1 MSTLERIQHLPTE
14 ADFSAV
20 HQAIHDA
27 QTAEQAHDISTKV
40 AMAKAWAKAH
50 GKAKELRLAFL
61 HAEVECLVRVWELDG
76 SELLD
81 ANSRTAAEWW
91 ASKTPEARH
100 SLIEAGCNSTTATGL
115 ARRLRMEE
123 RMEERRSR
131 YDSWGHNYAQGR
143 RDHMDNYDYN
153 YDHDHEGRELT
164 PESDWRTPMEIL
176 GAMLDELTDAG
187 EPFTIADV
195 ADELIATARLGDDD
209 ADDAFRNGVR
219 NVVKHAIRSA
229 AVGDFDGTA
238 IPKLLTVTS
247 PTGGWIRIPTL
258 SATVQDARDALAIRQ
273 EQLEANRVA
282 VEKIERFV
290 TKLEDFSNSD
300 GAMNIGDVITKST
313 QTAA

>member
-20 HQAIHDA
+20 HQAIHNA
-27 QTAEQAHDISTKV
+27 WTAEQAYDISAKV

-50 GKAKELRLAFL
+50 GKAKELRLQLL

-76 SELLD
+76 SNLLD
-81 ANSRTAAEWW
+81 NSSRRAAKWW
-91 ASKTPEARH
+91 AGKTPAARH
-100 SLIEAGCNSTTATGL
+100 ALIEASGNSTTAAGL
-115 ARRLRMEE
+115 ANRLSAEE
-123 RMEERRSR
+123 RDAAMNKRQERYGR
-131 YDSWGHNYAQGR
+131 NYAQGR
-143 RDHMDNYDYN
+143 RDHLDDYDYDN
-153 YDHDHEGRELT
+153 STR
-164 PESDWRTPMEIL
+164 PAESDWRTPMEIL

-195 ADELIATARLGDDD
+195 ADELIATAELGEDE

-229 AVGDFDGTA
+229 AVGNFDGTA

-290 TKLEDFSNSD
+290 AKLEDFSDGD